1 MGSSASKEP
10 DSDRLEE
17 NRAEEPSTGFLREVW
32 EWMKSLVIALCV
44 VVLIH
49 QYVFH
54 LSTVKGSSMQPTLE
68 EGEWLFIN
76 KIVRYFGSPERGDI
90 IVVKDPESD
99 NSDHPYLVKRVVAV
113 AGDEVHI
120 RQGKLYING
129 EAVKESYTDSL
140 IEDGRIEPYKVK
152 PGEVFIMGDNRHRYA
167 SLDSRSFGAVPLS
180 KVEGR
185 AEWIL
190 WPVNRM
196 RPL

>member
-10 DSDRLEE
+10 DSERLEE
-17 NRAEEPSTGFLREVW
+17 NRAEESSTGFLREVW